1 MIPNPK
7 SFNSWSAGSYGDILL
22 IARDEDGVVVDLS
35 DPDTII
41 VWAIADS
48 ENSSPLTS
56 KSYPASGIAF
66 VTDGSDGKFNVAMS
80 GGRAPSEL
88 QSDGALPMRMGIYA
102 PWYKYRVRVLAGNL
116 AA

>member
-80 GGRAPSEL
+80 GVTDSLDGTYYQEAIARINDEWKLIVAGTLRVAPTIL
-88 QSDGALPMRMGIYA
+88 
-102 PWYKYRVRVLAGNL
+102 
-116 AA
+116 